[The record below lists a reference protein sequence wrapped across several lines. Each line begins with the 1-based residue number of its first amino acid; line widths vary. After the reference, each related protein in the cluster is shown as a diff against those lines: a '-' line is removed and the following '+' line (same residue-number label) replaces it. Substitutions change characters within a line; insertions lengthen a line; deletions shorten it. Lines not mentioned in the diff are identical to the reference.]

1 MAEASATTGA
11 PAPTNGGAT
20 PSTQRSIT
28 VQSFGATDRGQQ
40 RSSNEDQFVVA
51 TLARA
56 LWIEQSSVPQP
67 SVHYADDRG
76 HVFVVADGM
85 GGANAG
91 QRASAMAVGAI
102 EGFLLNALRWVLALD
117 GSADA
122 HALHDFQSAV
132 RRADAC
138 VYAAAA
144 SDPGLRG
151 MGTTLTMAYSIESEL
166 FVAHVGDSRCYLLR
180 AGGLHQITRDD
191 TVVQE
196 LVEKGVVSPSDAA
209 HHSLRHVITNVVGG
223 NAPGVH
229 IEVHRLT
236 VDDARIKVVLD
247 ATPRPEQACMELIR
261 LANEA
266 GGTDNVT
273 AVVARYA

>member
-1 MAEASATTGA
+1 
-11 PAPTNGGAT
+11 
-20 PSTQRSIT
+20 
-28 VQSFGATDRGQQ
+28 
-40 RSSNEDQFVVA
+40 
-51 TLARA
+51 
-56 LWIEQSSVPQP
+56 
-67 SVHYADDRG
+67 
-76 HVFVVADGM
+76 M

-236 VDDARIKVVLD
+236 VERGDMLLLCTDGLTSMLSDARIKVVLD
-247 ATPRPEQACMELIR
+247 ATPRPDQACMELIR